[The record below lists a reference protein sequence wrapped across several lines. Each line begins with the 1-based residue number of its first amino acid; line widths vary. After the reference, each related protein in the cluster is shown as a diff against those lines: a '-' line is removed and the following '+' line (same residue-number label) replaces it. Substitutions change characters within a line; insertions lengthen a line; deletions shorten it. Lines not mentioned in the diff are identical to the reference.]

1 MTRYPS
7 GRRHLSTSPWGKR
20 RRTVYGYDV
29 TDLRNGRVHRAAYI
43 GKTSAP
49 LFYRD
54 TQHRAS
60 QPWAWAIVGPIR
72 PLWQADCGRIRLWVM
87 EALFIVV
94 KRPLFNYQWNKHN
107 PRRIPIYQA
116 RRMYE
121 AQREAYR
128 TPR

>member
-1 MTRYPS
+1 MNRYPS
-7 GRRHLSTSPWGKR
+7 GRRRLSTSPWGKR
-20 RRTVYGYDV
+20 RRTIYCYDV
-29 TDLRNGRVHRAAYI
+29 LDLRTGRTARAAYI

-49 LFYRD
+49 LVYRD

-60 QPWAWAIVGPIR
+60 QPWAWAIRGPILV
-72 PLWQADCGRIRLWVM
+72 LWSADCGRIRLWVM
-87 EALFIVV
+87 EVLFIVV

-121 AQREAYR
+121 RQREAYR